1 MRRAAIALLLA
12 LGAVVLTAPVASAH
26 SELLSSS
33 PARDGVLAEPP
44 TEVVLTFSTAVQSTG
59 AAVVVTTADG
69 TRLDDGPVRRDGARM
84 IQRVKAGSGAVDVR
98 WRAVSEDGHQLTGT
112 FGYAVGAPAG
122 AAGVE
127 ATPTPPAGQQAVA
140 PAPDVQSSAAE
151 PSPLYRRLLG
161 PAALVI
167 AALALA
173 VAAWR
178 SGRHSKTNE
187 LVSKEQQS

>member
-1 MRRAAIALLLA
+1 MRRAVIALLLA
-12 LGAVVLTAPVASAH
+12 LGAVLLTAPLASAH
-26 SELLSSS
+26 SELLSTS
-33 PARDGVLAEPP
+33 PARDGVLSAPP

-69 TRLDDGPVRRDGARM
+69 TRLDDGPVARDGARM
-84 IQRVKAGSGAVDVR
+84 IQRVKPGSGSVNVR

-122 AAGVE
+122 DADAA
-127 ATPTPPAGQQAVA
+127 TTA
-140 PAPDVQSSAAE
+140 PAPVSAAQAPAE
-151 PSPLYRRLLG
+151 RPPTAESSPLYRRLLG

-167 AALALA
+167 AALALG

-187 LVSKEQQS
+187 LVSKEHQS